1 MRVAVLGTGV
11 MGAGMVRSLR
21 RTGVEVN
28 AWNRSQ
34 DKADPL
40 AGDGAQVCGS
50 AREAVADADV
60 VVVMLFDT
68 EAVLAVMTEALPAT
82 PDGAVW
88 VQSSTIGLDGTAQ
101 AADLAARSGTAFVDA
116 PVLGTKQP

>member
-21 RTGVEVN
+21 RAGIEVN
-28 AWNRSQ
+28 AWNRSR

-40 AGDGAQVCGS
+40 AADGARVCGS
-50 AREAVADADV
+50 ARDAVADADV

-68 EAVLAVMTEALPAT
+68 EAVLAVMT
-82 PDGAVW
+82 
-88 VQSSTIGLDGTAQ
+88 
-101 AADLAARSGTAFVDA
+101 
-116 PVLGTKQP
+116 